1 MDSSTPKS
9 AQWGGLEFLKGHLA
23 HEKKSP
29 SRRVLIVASGSLFDE
44 GIKSLLRR
52 ERDLEV
58 TSVSY
63 TDDSAFSQEVL
74 LKQPEVV
81 ILFEGGSLG
90 VSRVFELIKEI
101 PHLVAMRVI
110 TILSDSSTIE
120 MYEKQQIPASKTDT
134 LLALIRH
141 SRQNNQYSSQAK

>member
-1 MDSSTPKS
+1 M
-9 AQWGGLEFLKGHLA
+9 KGHLA

-29 SRRVLIVASGSLFDE
+29 SRRVLIVAGGSLFDE

-120 MYEKQQIPASKTDT
+120 MYEKQQISASRSDT

-141 SRQNNQYSSQAK
+141 SRQNSNVSSQSK

>member
-1 MDSSTPKS
+1 M
-9 AQWGGLEFLKGHLA
+9 
-23 HEKKSP
+23 
-29 SRRVLIVASGSLFDE
+29 LIVAGGSLFDE

-120 MYEKQQIPASKTDT
+120 MYEKQQISASRSDT

-141 SRQNNQYSSQAK
+141 SRQNNKFSSQAK